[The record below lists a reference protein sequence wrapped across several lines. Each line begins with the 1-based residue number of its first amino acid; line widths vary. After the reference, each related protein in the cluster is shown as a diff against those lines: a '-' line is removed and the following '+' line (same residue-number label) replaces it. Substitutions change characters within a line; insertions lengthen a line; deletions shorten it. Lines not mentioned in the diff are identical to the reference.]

1 MKPRYFQLLLA
12 AVCVLLAGC
21 AGTRPATD
29 TNQMTLPENIKRA
42 TAREQQRI
50 NDFPDLPDSEESA
63 PTDDDVV
70 QGVEVDKA
78 PGALSER
85 AIRERSDALEP
96 YAITAHKPNFL
107 LPFSYSTRLNK
118 GAYEN
123 TDFDSGS
130 NFSRTEVNFQISI
143 KSQLNGRDLLLKDD
157 GLFAAF
163 TLEAWWQLYADD
175 LSSPFRETNYQPEL
189 FYLKPLLWGP
199 FGGSTALLVGIEHQ
213 SNGQFQSLSR
223 SWNRIYGG
231 FIYERGGLVAR
242 VRPWYRI
249 SEPEAEFPFD
259 PDGDDNPDIL
269 DFMGHG
275 DISVGLRHGDSDYSM
290 LLRANPS
297 TGKGAIDL
305 NWTFPAFARFRVLLN
320 YFNGYGDSLIDY
332 NHHQQRFSAGV
343 ALTPLF

>member
-1 MKPRYFQLLLA
+1 MSFRLILAIACLL
-12 AVCVLLAGC
+12 CTGC
-21 AGTRPATD
+21 SATRTQTD
-29 TNQMTLPENIKRA
+29 TIQTSLPENLKRA
-42 TAREQQRI
+42 TASEQRRI
-50 NDFPDLPDSEESA
+50 NNFPDLPNSAESA
-63 PTDDDVV
+63 PNNNDVV
-70 QGVEVDKA
+70 QGVEINEA

-96 YAITAHKPNFL
+96 YAITAHKANYL
-107 LPFSYSTRLNK
+107 MPFSYSNGLNQE
-118 GAYEN
+118 AYEN
-123 TDFDSGS
+123 TAFAGGTG
-130 NFSRTEVNFQISI
+130 FSRTEVNFQISI

-163 TLEAWWQLYADD
+163 TLEAWWQLYAND

-199 FGGSTALLVGIEHQ
+199 FGGSTALLLGIEHQ

-242 VRPWYRI
+242 LRPWYRI
-249 SEPEAEFPFD
+249 PEPAAEFPND
-259 PDGDDNPDIL
+259 PEGDDNPDIL

-275 DISVGLRHGDSDYSM
+275 DLTVGLRNGDNDYSM

-297 TGKGAIDL
+297 TGKGAVDL
-305 NWTFPAFARFRVLLN
+305 SWSFPAFSRFRVVLN

-332 NHHQQRFSAGV
+332 DHHQQRFSAGI